1 MKYPVFVTLG
11 LLAFLF
17 PLSAQS
23 SGAPNSQNA
32 PSSQNS
38 ADFESSLF
46 ANSSDG
52 AAPGT
57 SSTGVTNSSA
67 EGSTVIPAPTGG
79 DQNGFPSFKPGE
91 IAKTDYLVGGSAVV
105 SGSTTVQTQSAGYV
119 ALSDIQ
125 GKLFAK
131 VTVPDYGSLFISYV
145 AAQPL
150 FRGASGTGLP
160 SPISLGGTGYPN
172 AYAVQYGL
180 SEIHY
185 SFDIA
190 KVLFIRLGNQL
201 ISWGPSQIW
210 TPVDFIN
217 LQKTDAFAALD
228 TRIGKP
234 GLRLHLPFTGGNLFT
249 FADFSNLAPN
259 GQYTYDDPV
268 NKINLGGRVD
278 FTAGDFEFGLTGY
291 GGAQAQTRGGVDFSG
306 RIWGTTVYGEL
317 ALSPEYSSY
326 PSYIQTSMG
335 FSKTLDELKRWTLS
349 AEAFYN
355 SKGDPQTYLYGGRYY
370 AYMAL
375 KADELFSPYL
385 SSTVSALSNLD
396 DQSYQIKLAESF
408 SFPQAVPFTA
418 ELSYSGGG
426 TNTELT
432 QYTGAGAISLRLYT
446 VISF

>member
-1 MKYPVFVTLG
+1 MKYPVCIAFG
-11 LLAFLF
+11 LLVLLF
-17 PLSAQS
+17 PLA
-23 SGAPNSQNA
+23 AQNA
-32 PSSQNS
+32 GQPDTQNS
-38 ADFESSLF
+38 ADLEASIF

-52 AAPGT
+52 SPPSSSVSGEAPAVT
-57 SSTGVTNSSA
+57 SA
-67 EGSTVIPAPTGG
+67 QTGG
-79 DQNGFPSFKPGE
+79 DQNGFPSFTPGE
-91 IAKTDYLVGGSAVV
+91 TAKTDYLVGGSVV
-105 SGSTTVQTQSAGYV
+105 ASGSTTTQTQSAGYL
-119 ALSDIQ
+119 ALSDLQ

-131 VTVPDYGSLFISYV
+131 VTVPDYGSLFVSYA

-150 FRGASGTGLP
+150 FRGASGSGVP
-160 SPISLGGTGYPN
+160 SLVSLGNMGSGYPN
-172 AYAVQYGL
+172 AYAVQYNL

-190 KVLFIRLGNQL
+190 KVLFVRVGNQL

-217 LQKTDAFAALD
+217 LQKSDAFAALD

-234 GLRLHLPFTGGNLFT
+234 GLRLHMPLSWGNLFA
-249 FADFSNLAPN
+249 FADFSNLVTN
-259 GQYTYDDPV
+259 GQYTYSDPV
-268 NKINLGGRVD
+268 DKTNLGGRVD

-306 RIWGTTVYGEL
+306 RLLGTTVYGEL
-317 ALSPEYSSY
+317 AAAPDYSSY
-326 PSYIQTSMG
+326 TSYVQTALG

-355 SKGDPQTYLYGGRYY
+355 SKGDPQSYLYRGRYY
-370 AYMAL
+370 AYLAL
-375 KADELFSPYL
+375 KADEFISPYL

-408 SFPQAVPFTA
+408 SFPRAVPFTA

-432 QYTGAGAISLRLYT
+432 QYTGAGAIALRLYT